1 MNAVVRQD
9 EVLGNLDQRL
19 FVLENNK
26 WEKWF
31 GKHPG
36 IVLGIVIAS
45 LSTAFWMYH
54 TWQVERLEKNFNTQ
68 LTELKSQNKGRLD
81 WLKEQQ
87 KERMLSSNEKC
98 SLEKSQLNN
107 KLLQC
112 SSTAKKHNKALKSD
126 S

>member
-36 IVLGIVIAS
+36 IVLGVVIAS

-87 KERMLSSNEKC
+87 KERMSSSNEKC

>member
-1 MNAVVRQD
+1 MNAEVRQN
-9 EVLGNLDQRL
+9 EVIGNLDQRL
-19 FVLENNK
+19 FILENNK

-54 TWQVERLEKNFNTQ
+54 TWQVERLEKNFKTQ

-87 KERMLSSNEKC
+87 KERMTSSNEKC

-112 SSTAKKHNKALKSD
+112 NSTAKKHNKRLWRQ
-126 S
+126 

>member
-87 KERMLSSNEKC
+87 KERMSSSNEKC